1 MPHLVLRDEVDF
13 DLVLERMPKDAV
25 KWGAAVLKTVELW
38 RRADGRAILIE
49 GVVVEHSRPLRPV
62 ALISLSHGDTSV
74 RLWSLAT
81 VERTPAVQRWL
92 AVVAGEL
99 QQLGAGAV
107 RTTNIAPALVEDLAI
122 SS

>member
-1 MPHLVLRDEVDF
+1 MPHLMLRDEVDL
-13 DLVLERMPKDAV
+13 DLVLERMPRNAV
-25 KWGAAVLKTVELW
+25 KWGAAVLKTAELW

-49 GVVVEHSRPLRPV
+49 GVVVEHSRPLHPV
-62 ALISLSHGDTSV
+62 ALVSLSHGDTSV
-74 RLWSLAT
+74 RLWPLAA

-92 AVVAGEL
+92 ALVAGNL

-107 RTTNIAPALVEDLAI
+107 RTTNLAPALVEDLRL